1 MIDLD
6 RFDNWPPDADAR
18 KPDTWP
24 SPVLLEVFEALTEIR
39 AQELNPLE
47 FAIVDHAYAL
57 VRRTV
62 DRVAGKSSSRRLRA
76 STPDS
81 TSCSAATTL
90 ARASRAADDDDGF
103 VREPARSLPAYRRS
117 HEVQS
122 QC

>member
-6 RFDNWPPDADAR
+6 RFDNWPPNVDAR

-57 VRRTV
+57 VRRTA
-62 DRVAGKSSSRRLRA
+62 DRAAGKIVEQEVEGIDAGLDELLGGHD
-76 STPDS
+76 P
-81 TSCSAATTL
+81 SA
-90 ARASRAADDDDGF
+90 D
-103 VREPARSLPAYRRS
+103 
-117 HEVQS
+117 
-122 QC
+122 

>member
-6 RFDNWPPDADAR
+6 RFDSWPPDVDAR

-57 VRRTV
+57 VRRIV
-62 DRVAGKSSSRRLRA
+62 DRGAGKIVEQEVEGIDAGL
-76 STPDS
+76 DE
-81 TSCSAATTL
+81 L
-90 ARASRAADDDDGF
+90 LGGDDPRPG
-103 VREPARSLPAYRRS
+103 
-117 HEVQS
+117 
-122 QC
+122 